1 MSAVIYAPFKGSLDP
16 PTHWP
21 THLHLSKCQSVALIT
36 CCFLYL
42 VLVSRG
48 FSIPVSS
55 EPSPIDVNS
64 FILGVSLKA
73 SVPWSPFTSL
83 MADLRLGRESHHC
96 SLTRSFLTCSMLTH
110 YRIVQIRAHW
120 WLQCSRSS
128 WRPPYM
134 YGSFSTLF
142 VYLSVGAAL
151 QVIAYMFHPRPGILL
166 LQFST
171 TIGTIIPSQVPPSC
185 KNVSFLV
192 IESIQL

>member
-1 MSAVIYAPFKGSLDP
+1 MLAIIYAPFKGSLDP

-21 THLHLSKCQSVALIT
+21 NHLHLSKCQSVALIT

-64 FILGVSLKA
+64 FILGVSFKA

-83 MADLRLGRESHHC
+83 MADLRLGRETHHC

-110 YRIVQIRAHW
+110 YQ
-120 WLQCSRSS
+120 
-128 WRPPYM
+128 
-134 YGSFSTLF
+134 
-142 VYLSVGAAL
+142 
-151 QVIAYMFHPRPGILL
+151 
-166 LQFST
+166 
-171 TIGTIIPSQVPPSC
+171 SC
-185 KNVSFLV
+185 KFVHIDGCSV
-192 IESIQL
+192 PDPIEDPHTCTTPLKHYLYTSVWEPPFK